1 MSVKH
6 DGTYI
11 AHILECI
18 ADVETYTQG
27 THASL
32 EDGKTYDAV
41 LRKLQIMAESTQRLS
56 PAAKHAM
63 PDIDWNQI
71 SGFRCILVH
80 DYLGDLDLD
89 KIWQVIAQRLP
100 ELKATL
106 QRYLKEQS

>member
-1 MSVKH
+1 MSVKK
-6 DGTYI
+6 DGIYI

-18 ADVETYTQG
+18 ADIETYTQG
-27 THASL
+27 KRASL

-63 PDIDWNQI
+63 PDIDWDQI

-80 DYLGDLDLD
+80 DYLGDLNLD
-89 KIWQVIAQRLP
+89 IIWRVIEHRLP
-100 ELKATL
+100 ELKKTL
-106 QRYLKEQS
+106 VNYIEKLS